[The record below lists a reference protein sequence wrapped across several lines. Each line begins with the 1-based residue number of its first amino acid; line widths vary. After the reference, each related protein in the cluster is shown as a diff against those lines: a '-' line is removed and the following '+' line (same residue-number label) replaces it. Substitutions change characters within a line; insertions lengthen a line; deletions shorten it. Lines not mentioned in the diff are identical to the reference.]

1 MITTLQAL
9 SPAVILIGIAS
20 AVYLLGAFVERSTC
34 FWALVS
40 SVAIILTGLC
50 LFLCA
55 ADVGTSTFG
64 TFEAWQQV
72 VTSGG
77 EVQPVPPTPLFQ
89 MDSIAVFGCGLTL
102 LAGLGLVV
110 MSVRSCGENGVSEY
124 FASLLLVV
132 AGGLIVAV
140 ANDLVLLFLG
150 LELIGVPTYVLL
162 YLPRRDTAS
171 QESVAK
177 YFFLSIFS
185 SALFLYGLSFLYG
198 AVGSTNLWAIRSVF
212 SASGPSVETLAEGS
226 LPLAVLLVVA
236 GLSFKIAAVPFH
248 FYAPDVYQ
256 GTTPVLAGLLAWA
269 PKAAGVIAILRIVT
283 LAVNYTG
290 SASPQLIWVIAVATM
305 FTGNILALL
314 QENLRRLFAYSG
326 IAQAGYM
333 LIGVG
338 AGCLGG
344 NEYLTGSGSESVV
357 FYLLAY
363 AVMTLGVFAVLTYLS
378 GRGRAAE
385 SVNDLSGLGTRRPA
399 VALAMAV
406 FLFSL
411 TGIPVT
417 AGFWGKL
424 ALFSSALAC
433 NDRLYTILAVL
444 GVINA
449 VISSYYYLRIIGV
462 MYMREP
468 PAGEALPVQEGGT
481 ALAVVATCAV
491 LTLVVGIFPGPF
503 LEWVDPSENQ
513 VPAGV
518 LGIVLGAV
526 AVGAVVLLT
535 QGRGRSRLPT

>member
-1 MITTLQAL
+1 M
-9 SPAVILIGIAS
+9 
-20 AVYLLGAFVERSTC
+20 
-34 FWALVS
+34 
-40 SVAIILTGLC
+40 
-50 LFLCA
+50 
-55 ADVGTSTFG
+55 
-64 TFEAWQQV
+64 
-72 VTSGG
+72 
-77 EVQPVPPTPLFQ
+77 
-89 MDSIAVFGCGLTL
+89 
-102 LAGLGLVV
+102 
-110 MSVRSCGENGVSEY
+110 
-124 FASLLLVV
+124 
-132 AGGLIVAV
+132 
-140 ANDLVLLFLG
+140 
-150 LELIGVPTYVLL
+150 
-162 YLPRRDTAS
+162 
-171 QESVAK
+171 
-177 YFFLSIFS
+177 
-185 SALFLYGLSFLYG
+185 
-198 AVGSTNLWAIRSVF
+198 
-212 SASGPSVETLAEGS
+212 
-226 LPLAVLLVVA
+226 
-236 GLSFKIAAVPFH
+236 
-248 FYAPDVYQ
+248 
-256 GTTPVLAGLLAWA
+256 
-269 PKAAGVIAILRIVT
+269 
-283 LAVNYTG
+283 
-290 SASPQLIWVIAVATM
+290 
-305 FTGNILALL
+305 
-314 QENLRRLFAYSG
+314 
-326 IAQAGYM
+326 
-333 LIGVG
+333 
-338 AGCLGG
+338 
-344 NEYLTGSGSESVV
+344 
-357 FYLLAY
+357 
-363 AVMTLGVFAVLTYLS
+363 LTYLS

-535 QGRGRSRLPT
+535 QGRGRSRLPP